1 MFFASIEELSFRHAV
16 CLVCHFCT
24 QVPVLSQSADLDL
37 VKDVIILV
45 FSPFCA
51 HSRSKAMQHTA
62 EFQSAVCFHSSFQ
75 IQILLQISTHSRSLQ
90 SETGK
95 TVRGVNNI
103 YFILSLQW
111 MDKSICFYSPTSCLE
126 LCSSGILN
134 NSFFFQLVLCL
145 YFFTLKKNL
154 SSFLSR
160 FLSLSVD
167 PNALGQHG
175 PDHALIGGVVAVVVF
190 VTLCL
195 IIVLGR
201 YLARHKGK
209 NPYVVI
215 FYITDNYSFK
225 KQSIFFK

>member
-1 MFFASIEELSFRHAV
+1 MQCVQSVIFVRRYLYHNQLTLILLKILLFLSFLRFVLTHALKPRNTRLSV
-16 CLVCHFCT
+16 RVLFVFIHHF
-24 QVPVLSQSADLDL
+24 
-37 VKDVIILV
+37 
-45 FSPFCA
+45 
-51 HSRSKAMQHTA
+51 RSK
-62 EFQSAVCFHSSFQ
+62 SYV
-75 IQILLQISTHSRSLQ
+75 QILTHSRSLQ

-111 MDKSICFYSPTSCLE
+111 MDKSICFQSPTSCLE

-134 NSFFFQLVLCL
+134 NSFFFHLVLGL
-145 YFFTLKKNL
+145 YFFTLRKNL

-215 FYITDNYSFK
+215 FYITDKKKTYYFK
-225 KQSIFFK
+225 KRSIFYK